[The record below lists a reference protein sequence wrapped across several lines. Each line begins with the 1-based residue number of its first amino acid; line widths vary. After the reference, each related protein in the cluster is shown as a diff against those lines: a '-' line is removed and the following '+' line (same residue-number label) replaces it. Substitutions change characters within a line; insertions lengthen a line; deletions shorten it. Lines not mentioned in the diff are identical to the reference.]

1 MRMPSIVVSGI
12 VLTVIAGTGC
22 VRSGPSIQDYQMTQ
36 EALKAEGLQAQ
47 RTISDL
53 RAQTQAL
60 QHELGTSRVIQARL
74 EGELR
79 ERDRHLQELR
89 GVVDFQREEMARGRE
104 DRDLLVQAG
113 RESLGQ
119 AERRLSEARQVVDL
133 QREELAKARDERE
146 LLVQAARAV
155 KGQLTEMG
163 RLRQLVAEA
172 GRDKKRLLMLQTAM
186 ERQANEVA
194 ALRTAVQKSSPQF
207 ESSIPSIPGG
217 AMAMPLPAGSTQ
229 SGVGGPDS
237 DRAGDGTVTVQSGDT
252 LWGLARK
259 NRVSLE
265 ELMSVNGLVKDRI
278 YPGQELILPDR

>member
-1 MRMPSIVVSGI
+1 MRMPSIIVSGI
-12 VLTVIAGTGC
+12 VLTVLAGTGC
-22 VRSGPSIQDYQMTQ
+22 VRSGPSIHDYRVTQ
-36 EALKAEGLQAQ
+36 EALRAEVLQDR

-53 RAQTQAL
+53 QAQTQAL
-60 QHELGTSRVIQARL
+60 QRELGTSRVIQGRL

-79 ERDRHLQELR
+79 ERDRHLLELR
-89 GVVDFQREEMARGRE
+89 GVVDFQREEMAKGRE

-133 QREELAKARDERE
+133 QREELAKAREERE
-146 LLVQAARAV
+146 QLVRAARDV
-155 KGQLTEMG
+155 KGQLTELG

-172 GRDKKRLLMLQTAM
+172 GRDKKRLLMLQAAM

-194 ALRTAVQKSSPQF
+194 ALRTVMQKSSPQF
-207 ESSIPSIPGG
+207 ESSIPSIPEV
-217 AMAMPLPAGSTQ
+217 ATAMPLSAGSTQ
-229 SGVGGPDS
+229 SGMGGPDS
-237 DRAGDGTVTVQSGDT
+237 DLAGACTVTVQRGDT

-259 NRVSLE
+259 YRVSLE